1 MRSEKYF
8 YDYMIEKNEKNK
20 KHKGYSEYGSRVMD
34 ILDLFETLQTSEE
47 RMSFQHAIEKLL
59 LSGNKELVE
68 FGIAICTGF
77 VVFKSR

>member
-1 MRSEKYF
+1 MRDENYF
-8 YDYMIEKNEKNK
+8 YDFMIEKNEKNK

-34 ILDLFETLQTSEE
+34 ILDLFEALETSEE
-47 RMSFQHAIEKLL
+47 RKAFQKAIEKLL

-77 VVFKSR
+77 VVFKSK